1 MVLSH
6 TYTNRASIFIN
17 ADAVTNMQDKANMDF
32 RRMTNAASALW
43 KAETRSGH
51 GNSET
56 NKNEIK

>member
-32 RRMTNAASALW
+32 RRMT
-43 KAETRSGH
+43 TRQVRC
-51 GNSET
+51 ERLKLEVAT
-56 NKNEIK
+56 VTVKQIKMK